1 MLMPM
6 LWNNERNYIDPIR
19 EMNRMM
25 DSFWGTGLP
34 AAASMRTDV
43 TEQDG
48 EYCLDAELPGFN
60 KEDIRVELNDHILT
74 ISASHQDR
82 NDEKNEEGRYIR
94 RERRS
99 SSYSRSFSVAENIT
113 PEDITAKYENG
124 VLTVHIPKKEEIPA
138 AEEAKR
144 IEIQ

>member
-6 LWNNERNYIDPIR
+6 IWNNERNYIDPLR
-19 EMNRMM
+19 EMSRMM
-25 DSFWGTGLP
+25 DSFWGNGIP

-60 KEDIRVELNDHILT
+60 KEDINIELNDSILT
-74 ISASHQDR
+74 ITASHKDSS
-82 NDEKNEEGRYIR
+82 DEKNEEGRYIR

-99 SSYSRSFSVAENIT
+99 SSYQRSFSVAQNIK
-113 PEDITAKYENG
+113 PEDITARYENG
-124 VLTVHIPKKEEIPA
+124 ILTVHIPKKEETPA
-138 AEEAKR
+138 VEEAKR